1 MIFSLSSFSFNVL
14 LFVFH
19 LELNLEV
26 KFCPSGICALIK
38 AAAGFGEQP
47 RCILGI
53 DDVSFI
59 AGLCHS
65 NCHPLHLWPSLN
77 VQKARP

>member
-1 MIFSLSSFSFNVL
+1 MS

-19 LELNLEV
+19 LELNLAV
-26 KFCPSGICALIK
+26 KFCPSVICMLIK
-38 AAAGFGEQP
+38 AAAGCGEKL
-47 RCILGI
+47 RRVLEV

-59 AGLCHS
+59 AGLRHS

-77 VQKARP
+77 VQKAGP